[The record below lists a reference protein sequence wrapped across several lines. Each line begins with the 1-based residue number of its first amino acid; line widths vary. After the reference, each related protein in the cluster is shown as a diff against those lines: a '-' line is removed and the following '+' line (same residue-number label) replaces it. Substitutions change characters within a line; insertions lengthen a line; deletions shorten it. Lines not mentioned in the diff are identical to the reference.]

1 MPLLKANNLLPYIVK
16 HENPGTGLK
25 NNKPVQIAGLV
36 DKFSWLH
43 YLSTEEKRGYL
54 SHQRPYR

>member
-16 HENPGTGLK
+16 HENPSTGLK

-54 SHQRPYR
+54 SHK